1 MGTTKTKMYKKVPV
15 EIIKR
20 FIIHKV
26 EELNKAHL
34 TKVYELISGNT
45 CLGQQEDLSNCVDI
59 LRNDTAQH
67 PCDPRFGPPFP
78 STPEEHPDDK

>member
-1 MGTTKTKMYKKVPV
+1 MYKNVPL
-15 EIIKR
+15 ETIKR
-20 FIIHKV
+20 FIIHKI

-34 TKVYELISGNT
+34 IEVYELISGNT
-45 CLGQQEDLSNCVDI
+45 CLGQQEDNCVDI

-78 STPEEHPDDK
+78 SNPEEHPDDK